1 MKKVA
6 VFGNTG
12 AGKSTLS
19 RQLSEVAGLPLH
31 VLDKI
36 QYPGGVEIPLEEYRQ
51 AHAQILATSQ
61 WVIDGF
67 GCMKTTWQRLEAADC
82 LVFLDL
88 PLRVHCWWVT
98 KRLISGIFRT
108 PEGWPEGSPI
118 LKSSLTS
125 YRTLWLC
132 HKRLTPK
139 YREYVGQ
146 ARSTKQVRHLRSPK
160 QIDRFLAAIA
170 AKTNFPEEPP
180 SSP

>member
-12 AGKSTLS
+12 AGKSTLG
-19 RQLSEVAGLPLH
+19 RKISEIANLPLH

-51 AHAQILATSQ
+51 AHTEILATDR

-82 LVFLDL
+82 LVYIDL
-88 PLRVHCWWVT
+88 PLRVHYWWVT
-98 KRLISGIFRT
+98 KRFLSGLFRT
-108 PEGWPEGSPI
+108 PEGWPEGSSI

-132 HKRLTPK
+132 HQRLTPR
-139 YREYVGQ
+139 YREYIRQV
-146 ARSTKQVRHLRSPK
+146 RDTKQVYHLKSAK
-160 QIDRFLAAIA
+160 EIDRFLQAIA
-170 AKTNFPEEPP
+170 LPP
-180 SSP
+180 SKT